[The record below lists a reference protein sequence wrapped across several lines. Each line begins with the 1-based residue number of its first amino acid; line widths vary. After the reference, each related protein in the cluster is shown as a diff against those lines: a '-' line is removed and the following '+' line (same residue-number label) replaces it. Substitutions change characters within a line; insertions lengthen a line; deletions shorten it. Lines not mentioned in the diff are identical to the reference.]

1 MQPHLARGHFFSMAL
16 DAMLGKDRLD
26 LLREINL
33 VLRLARDSDQQHSSR
48 RNNASSHHGSEP
60 CTVGHRV

>member
-1 MQPHLARGHFFSMAL
+1 MAL